1 MSGAFIF
8 AYFVLPFL
16 VGGLGFAAYYIHARQ
31 SEAEMQAR
39 VQPDRSK
46 G

>member
-8 AYFVLPFL
+8 AYFVLPFV
-16 VGGLGFAAYYIHARQ
+16 VGGVGFAAYYLHARQ
-31 SEAEMQAR
+31 SDAELRAR
-39 VQPDRSK
+39 VPVDRPQ

>member
-8 AYFVLPFL
+8 AYFVLPFV
-16 VGGLGFAAYYIHARQ
+16 VGGMGFAAYYLHARQ
-31 SEAEMQAR
+31 SDAELRAR
-39 VQPDRSK
+39 AAAERSK